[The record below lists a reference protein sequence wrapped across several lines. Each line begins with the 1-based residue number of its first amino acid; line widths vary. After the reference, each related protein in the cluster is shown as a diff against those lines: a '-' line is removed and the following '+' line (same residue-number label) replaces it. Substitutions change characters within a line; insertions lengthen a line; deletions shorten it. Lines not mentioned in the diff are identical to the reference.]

1 MTSQVKTGGMPH
13 VSKADIVDLIAK
25 VQGHRQ
31 RVQRGP
37 EYLAECVAN
46 LRWAANAKFSDN
58 RRYLLKEAHAA
69 FMFDICGGRIES

>member
-1 MTSQVKTGGMPH
+1 MTSQTNSGGMSH

-37 EYLAECVAN
+37 EYLAECVFILMTAHRLVN
-46 LRWAANAKFSDN
+46 PRQRALALR
-58 RRYLLKEAHAA
+58 EAYAS